1 MKPWN
6 SGVMTHVEA
15 YDISD
20 DRIQLGSGVSVPR
33 SWHVRVT
40 GEEGVPGVITV
51 RAEWDDAL
59 GRSAV
64 AFAGVERTEGG
75 IDITSQILREVRT
88 HWIMARSALDVV
100 TVEVEEGRTI
110 GAREFLGDL
119 LAREDR
125 MTTDAVDDAVAV
137 YRVATALSFPPL
149 KLVADTLR
157 ISQSTAT
164 RLMSR
169 ARESGIAPEIRL
181 QEPRRAPAIDP
192 YGHDPSRP
200 YRAPGT
206 PGGPSMG
213 L

>member
-1 MKPWN
+1 MA
-6 SGVMTHVEA
+6 HVEA

-20 DRIQLGSGVSVPR
+20 DRIELGSGVSVPR

-40 GEEGVPGVITV
+40 GEQGVPGVITV
-51 RAEWDDAL
+51 RAEWDEAL

-64 AFAGVERTEGG
+64 AFAGLERTQGG

-100 TVEVEEGRTI
+100 AVEVEEGRTV

-119 LAREDR
+119 LARKDR
-125 MTTDAVDDAVAV
+125 MTTDAVDDAVAI

-149 KLVADTLR
+149 KLVADTLK

-169 ARESGIAPEIRL
+169 ARELGIAPDIRL
-181 QEPRRAPAIDP
+181 QEPRRAPAINP
-192 YGHDPSRP
+192 YGHDPSLL
-200 YRAPGT
+200 YQAPGA
-206 PGGPSMG
+206 PDGPSLG
-213 L
+213 R

>member
-1 MKPWN
+1 
-6 SGVMTHVEA
+6 MTHVEA

-33 SWHVRVT
+33 SWHARVT
-40 GEEGVPGVITV
+40 GEEGVPGAITV
-51 RAEWDDAL
+51 RAEWDEAL

-64 AFAGVERTEGG
+64 AFAALERAEGG

-88 HWIMARSALDVV
+88 HWIVARSALEVV

-110 GAREFLGDL
+110 GASEFLGEQRSRD
-119 LAREDR
+119 DR
-125 MTTDAVDDAVAV
+125 STTDAVDDAAAV

-149 KLVADTLR
+149 KLVSDTLG

-169 ARESGIAPEIRL
+169 ARELGIAPEIRL

-192 YGHDPSRP
+192 FGYDPTRP
-200 YRAPGT
+200 YQGPST
-206 PGGPSMG
+206 PGGPSLG